1 MEYKIIIKIPDSLI
15 SQTDNIANMSEY
27 ASRVVQESLER
38 NAEEEYDG
46 IDEQAFDEAARS
58 PEVRQEILKMNE
70 ILRRKNL

>member
-1 MEYKIIIKIPDSLI
+1 
-15 SQTDNIANMSEY
+15 
-27 ASRVVQESLER
+27 V
-38 NAEEEYDG
+38 EYDG